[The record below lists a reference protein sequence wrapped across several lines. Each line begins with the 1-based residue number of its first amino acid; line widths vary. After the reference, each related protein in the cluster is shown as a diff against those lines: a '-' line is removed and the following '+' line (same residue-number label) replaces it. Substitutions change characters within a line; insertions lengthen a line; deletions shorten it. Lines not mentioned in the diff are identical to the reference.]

1 MPIPKDGSDSLRYTA
16 TPRLTSGPISSKATK
31 SSISCEPDLVA
42 RLPSLRTARYLCLL
56 LAERFVQTSF
66 EQCESRRQ
74 LVDDNEDTRACFWN
88 LDQSNRRRL
97 FVHRVHFRRLAI
109 VVVVAVLQSCPFPNL
124 WLGGSSSLWLDVCLR
139 LP

>member
-1 MPIPKDGSDSLRYTA
+1 
-16 TPRLTSGPISSKATK
+16 
-31 SSISCEPDLVA
+31 
-42 RLPSLRTARYLCLL
+42 LL

-88 LDQSNRRRL
+88 LDQSSRRRV
-97 FVHRVHFRRLAI
+97 FVHRVHFRRLAVVVVVVVVVI
-109 VVVVAVLQSCPFPNL
+109 VVVAVLQSCPFPNL

>member
-1 MPIPKDGSDSLRYTA
+1 M
-16 TPRLTSGPISSKATK
+16 
-31 SSISCEPDLVA
+31 
-42 RLPSLRTARYLCLL
+42 
-56 LAERFVQTSF
+56 QTSF

-88 LDQSNRRRL
+88 LDQSSRRRV
-97 FVHRVHFRRLAI
+97 FVHRVHFRRLAVS
-109 VVVVAVLQSCPFPNL
+109 VVVVAVLQWCPFPNL